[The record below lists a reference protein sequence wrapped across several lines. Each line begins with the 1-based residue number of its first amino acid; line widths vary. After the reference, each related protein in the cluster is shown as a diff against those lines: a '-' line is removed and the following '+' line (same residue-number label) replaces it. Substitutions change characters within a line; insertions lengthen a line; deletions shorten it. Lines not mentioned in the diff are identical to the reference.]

1 MWISNLDA
9 PSFEEKKT
17 ALYLLVRFQLPWL
30 EPQSFVPGFSVTEPI
45 RTFASEANEKA
56 L

>member
-1 MWISNLDA
+1 MPLRWKR
-9 PSFEEKKT
+9 KKT

-30 EPQSFVPGFSVTEPI
+30 EPHSWAPQFDIVEPI
-45 RTFASEANEKA
+45 RKKRNGFEANKKA